1 MKIRC
6 VDQQSVLDD
15 SIFVFAI
22 VWRES
27 NPPVQPQIKQ
37 PPTTNSGKNIIS
49 AKNVTS
55 EKNDDDDDDDDDD
68 KMFQGAPAARTTT
81 WQEGISGWGVKGRM
95 MLKKILILILIV
107 VMKILTKIT
116 EAAGRTVRQEVIWG
130 RGVRGRQE
138 EGTCESAKG
147 EGLQN
152 KHLQIHME

>member
-1 MKIRC
+1 MMKIRC

-15 SIFVFAI
+15 SILVFAI

-55 EKNDDDDDDDDDD
+55 EKNDDDDDR
-68 KMFQGAPAARTTT
+68 MFKGAPAARTTT

-95 MLKKILILILIV
+95 MLMKILILILIMM
-107 VMKILTKIT
+107 VMMILTKIT
-116 EAAGRTVRQEVIWG
+116 EAARRIVRQEVI
-130 RGVRGRQE
+130 
-138 EGTCESAKG
+138 
-147 EGLQN
+147 
-152 KHLQIHME
+152 

>member
-1 MKIRC
+1 MMKIRC

-15 SIFVFAI
+15 SILVFAI

-55 EKNDDDDDDDDDD
+55 EKNDDDDDD

-95 MLKKILILILIV
+95 MLMKILILILMMMMMMKMM
-107 VMKILTKIT
+107 MKILTKIT
-116 EAAGRTVRQEVIWG
+116 EAAGSTVRQEVI
-130 RGVRGRQE
+130 
-138 EGTCESAKG
+138 
-147 EGLQN
+147 
-152 KHLQIHME
+152 

>member
-1 MKIRC
+1 MMKIRC

-15 SIFVFAI
+15 SILVFAI

-55 EKNDDDDDDDDDD
+55 EKNDDDDDD
-68 KMFQGAPAARTTT
+68 KMFKGAPAARTTT

-95 MLKKILILILIV
+95 MSKILILILMMMMMMMM
-107 VMKILTKIT
+107 MKI
-116 EAAGRTVRQEVIWG
+116 
-130 RGVRGRQE
+130 
-138 EGTCESAKG
+138 
-147 EGLQN
+147 
-152 KHLQIHME
+152 H

>member
-1 MKIRC
+1 MMKIRC

-15 SIFVFAI
+15 SILVFAI

-55 EKNDDDDDDDDDD
+55 EENDDDD
-68 KMFQGAPAARTTT
+68 KMFKGAPAARTTT

-95 MLKKILILILIV
+95 MMKILILILIV
-107 VMKILTKIT
+107 VVMMMMMMILTKIT
-116 EAAGRTVRQEVIWG
+116 EAAGRTVRQEVI
-130 RGVRGRQE
+130 
-138 EGTCESAKG
+138 
-147 EGLQN
+147 
-152 KHLQIHME
+152 